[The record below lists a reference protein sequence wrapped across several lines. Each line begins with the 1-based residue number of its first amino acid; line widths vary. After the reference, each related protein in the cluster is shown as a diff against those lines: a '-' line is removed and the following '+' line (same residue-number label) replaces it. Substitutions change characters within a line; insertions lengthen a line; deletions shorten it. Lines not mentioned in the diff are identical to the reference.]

1 MNSAVI
7 GVELIT
13 EVLAGEFAGVT
24 NCCSVTLL
32 LLSRPPGRSSLVSQL
47 NFLNKLGVDKLG
59 SSSPSIYSG
68 QDVEPG

>member
-1 MNSAVI
+1 MGQTDVDTAEADAAVT

-32 LLSRPPGRSSLVSQL
+32 MLSRPPGRSSLVSQL
-47 NFLNKLGVDKLG
+47 ELPEQTRF
-59 SSSPSIYSG
+59 
-68 QDVEPG
+68 